1 MGEKTQENS
10 QMGYSAAY
18 PTGAE
23 RFIFGRVGVEVE
35 RWRIR
40 DGEGWYRNF
49 DEVVNETLNFL

>member
-18 PTGAE
+18 PTGRE
-23 RFIFGRVGVEVE
+23 RFIFGRVEVK

-40 DGEGWYRNF
+40 DGEGWY
-49 DEVVNETLNFL
+49 